1 MKRWR
6 QTIATL
12 VAVAA
17 AGALVW
23 FVPHF
28 HRWTTGGYW
37 AMVGLLIVAGLLIG
51 LSQLRG
57 QAASRASFLTAFL
70 PVLVAAGWV
79 LLVSQPRTG
88 WIRDHVLT
96 WSRSLE
102 IDHAVHN
109 LGEHVAVLAFGLG
122 VVLGSVFE
130 PTLLRRRPR
139 IDTAV
144 AAPPA
149 AGHPLAEEPATPT
162 PGGEE
167 VENDERTLVAPRV

>member
-1 MKRWR
+1 MKRWQ

-12 VAVAA
+12 VTVAA

-37 AMVGLLIVAGLLIG
+37 AMIGLLIVAGLLIG

-79 LLVSQPRTG
+79 ILASQPRTS
-88 WIRDHVLT
+88 WVRDHVLG
-96 WSRSLE
+96 WSRSLD

-109 LGEHVAVLAFGLG
+109 LGEHVAVLALGLG
-122 VVLGSVFE
+122 VVLGSSFE
-130 PTLLRRRPR
+130 SKLLRRRAT
-139 IDTAV
+139 IDTAT
-144 AAPPA
+144 APPPG
-149 AGHPLAEEPATPT
+149 AGQPLAGEPALPT
-162 PGGEE
+162 PDGEE
-167 VENDERTLVAPRV
+167 VAADERTLIAPRA